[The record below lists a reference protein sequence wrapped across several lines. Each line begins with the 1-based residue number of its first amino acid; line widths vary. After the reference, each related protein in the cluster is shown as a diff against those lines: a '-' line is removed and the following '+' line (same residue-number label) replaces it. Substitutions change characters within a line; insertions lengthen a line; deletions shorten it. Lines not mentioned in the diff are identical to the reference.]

1 MLDPLSTVPRTDAT
15 RRARRILPAFAVL
28 ATLGLGACGQMSTG
42 GGTELPIQ
50 VRISVSSRVEAK
62 EWRLWS
68 VEERPVAARGVSA
81 GFVFVSR
88 GLLRDSAGILDLPG
102 DPGIYLL
109 EAWVMGATSDSLD
122 VSVTPNADFR
132 IDSTC
137 IQRVPLSG
145 EIVRVELCTSIPK
158 GQLPSGRDSAHAPD
172 RLSILQI
179 EGHAPQRLQI
189 LDDPGVVRQQPLE
202 ARLWSIS
209 NDTTDDQTLLF
220 RGRLTRETDGTFR
233 MPVKKGNERFVI
245 EASRSADALPTR
257 IASHAQVSSGWTRFL
272 RCGETILAPLPPT
285 FSVHEC
291 PELGWKLSGTDSA
304 RSGADLWSVFTLSIP

>member
-1 MLDPLSTVPRTDAT
+1 
-15 RRARRILPAFAVL
+15 
-28 ATLGLGACGQMSTG
+28 MSTG
-42 GGTELPIQ
+42 GGTELPLQ

-68 VEERPVAARGVSA
+68 VEERPLAARGTSA
-81 GFVFVSR
+81 GVLFVSR
-88 GLLRDSAGILDLPG
+88 GILHDSAGVLDLPG

-109 EAWVMGATSDSLD
+109 EAWVKDAANDSLD
-122 VSVTPNADFR
+122 VSVIPSSDFR
-132 IDSTC
+132 IDSNC

-145 EIVRVELCTSIPK
+145 EIVRVELCTSIPAS
-158 GQLPSGRDSAHAPD
+158 QLPSGRDSAHAPD
-172 RLSILQI
+172 RLTILQI
-179 EGHAPQRLQI
+179 EGRAPQRLQI

-209 NDTTDDQTLLF
+209 NDTSDDQTLLF
-220 RGRLTRETDGTFR
+220 RGRLTRESDGTFR

-245 EASRSADALPTR
+245 EASRASDALPTR
-257 IASHAQVSSGWTRFL
+257 IASHVQVTSGWTRFL

-291 PELGWKLSGTDSA
+291 PELGWMLSGTDSTHA
-304 RSGADLWSVFTLSIP
+304 GADLWSVFSLSIP